1 MLEKVA
7 HPVRIRSLPA
17 ERSLRSSGC
26 LQTLIT
32 SANGGPFLNR
42 DDANIYR
49 RVPTPYSWTPASS
62 HSTPTS
68 TIPPRSFWTSFPRRL
83 SRQIYS
89 SSTVENPMETYLSGC
104 PDDAKSNFVS
114 RGWAATWAACQKCA
128 SWTMKMRLHG
138 HDWIS
143 GGRHCT
149 RRIESTWVKVCSPP
163 NRGR

>member
-1 MLEKVA
+1 MKKIIYTAQFSRIFKLFIVKLDDRRGTFVGSEMLEKVA

-42 DDANIYR
+42 HDANIYR

-62 HSTPTS
+62 RSTPTS

-114 RGWAATWAACQKCA
+114 RGRAAT
-128 SWTMKMRLHG
+128 
-138 HDWIS
+138 
-143 GGRHCT
+143 
-149 RRIESTWVKVCSPP
+149 
-163 NRGR
+163 